1 MIILITPYKFTEFSF
16 INYEIDIY
24 KKKLKH
30 KIEIHDL
37 SNLINPT
44 WKDAFKLKKY
54 KKSKIFKSINDWENH
69 LIKLKDSE
77 KKIIV
82 INELDINSLQSLQAL
97 RKLNK
102 YFKKIVRIKAQG
114 IPMINQEKKIKIDFS
129 WIKKKLSSIISHP
142 KYLMFFIKKTFF
154 KLLSKLIVFD
164 EIYVLKS
171 GKKINFLVDLKAKK
185 TFFINCHYRDYSRYI
200 SMPKKIINYKK
211 PYAVYLD
218 TPGPYFKDDYSL
230 FGKKIKYNVAQ
241 WYNDLNNFLLE
252 IEKIYFCKVIIIP
265 HPKVKSVYNPYY
277 HKHFKICHD
286 LDAVHNLI
294 PNSLQLPFPFVH

>member
-129 WIKKKLSSIISHP
+129 WIKKKLS
-142 KYLMFFIKKTFF
+142 
-154 KLLSKLIVFD
+154 
-164 EIYVLKS
+164 
-171 GKKINFLVDLKAKK
+171 
-185 TFFINCHYRDYSRYI
+185 
-200 SMPKKIINYKK
+200 
-211 PYAVYLD
+211 
-218 TPGPYFKDDYSL
+218 
-230 FGKKIKYNVAQ
+230 
-241 WYNDLNNFLLE
+241 
-252 IEKIYFCKVIIIP
+252 
-265 HPKVKSVYNPYY
+265 
-277 HKHFKICHD
+277 
-286 LDAVHNLI
+286 
-294 PNSLQLPFPFVH
+294 